1 MNELNLARRFNKRL
15 FGVLVEEVDLAD
27 MPVELTRTWQVVHLA
42 AGPDH
47 VVLHAK
53 LPLSG
58 DEVPVTFSKEGLAR
72 LRSGLRRA
80 GLHANFFAWPPENDR
95 KRSPYRGLRPLDADD
110 AGIFFGREAPIVIAT
125 ILGAAFNDLA
135 ALVHVTRDCPHGR
148 VTIKL
153 KLGHAGAR
161 HLTTS
166 LHKNDCQS
174 NDQLERSYVSEHAG
188 RRPVS

>member
-58 DEVPVTFSKEGLAR
+58 DEVPVTFSEEGGALAVWTAA
-72 LRSGLRRA
+72 S
-80 GLHANFFAWPPENDR
+80 
-95 KRSPYRGLRPLDADD
+95 
-110 AGIFFGREAPIVIAT
+110 
-125 ILGAAFNDLA
+125 GAARQLLCLA
-135 ALVHVTRDCPHGR
+135 AGERPEALPLSR
-148 VTIKL
+148 I
-153 KLGHAGAR
+153 AAAR
-161 HLTTS
+161 
-166 LHKNDCQS
+166 C
-174 NDQLERSYVSEHAG
+174 R
-188 RRPVS
+188 